1 LNGIGQYWAVRPF
14 ATLNLHLLVQ
24 NRSLDLLCVIPDG
37 LALGIQ
43 TQTTLTLLGGAD
55 PIVANEVRVHGLL
68 ATGILVAIK
77 RNFTGPNGSY
87 RTICSFAPVSSPNCH
102 FLATNLRP
110 LLKSRIGVNP
120 FQLDIF
126 WVPARY
132 LSHMTSF
139 VRTPSPDAL
148 VEHLIQELQS
158 TGTKCETA
166 ENFNAVYPDAK

>member
-1 LNGIGQYWAVRPF
+1 
-14 ATLNLHLLVQ
+14 
-24 NRSLDLLCVIPDG
+24 
-37 LALGIQ
+37 
-43 TQTTLTLLGGAD
+43 LGGAD

-77 RNFTGPNGSY
+77 RNLTGLNGSY
-87 RTICSFAPVSSPNCH
+87 RSIRTIAPVSSPYCH
-102 FLATNLRP
+102 LLSTNLRP
-110 LLKSRIGVNP
+110 LLKSRIGIKP
-120 FQLDIF
+120 QHFYIF

-148 VEHLIQELQS
+148 IEHLIQELQS

-166 ENFNAVYPDAK
+166 QNFNAVYPDAK

>member
-102 FLATNLRP
+102 FLAANLQLASKPTVR
-110 LLKSRIGVNP
+110 SNRIHSY
-120 FQLDIF
+120 IF

-139 VRTPSPDAL
+139 IRTPSPDTL
-148 VEHLIQELQS
+148 IEHLIQELQS
-158 TGTKCETA
+158 TGTKCDTA
-166 ENFNAVYPDAK
+166 QNFNAVYPDGK